1 MNLAAKL
8 LSALCAVSAVAG
20 LGLITMPPVVVPASS
35 AVPHA
40 THYGPNSN
48 FEDKAGTLEFVPD
61 TLTVPIV
68 SGNHCKTTN
77 YQFSITNETRRAR
90 TITDDG
96 TPFIKV
102 PPGHKQVFCAWNV
115 GTQIFGVHGAAAT
128 LTVNSTP
135 R

>member
-1 MNLAAKL
+1 M
-8 LSALCAVSAVAG
+8 
-20 LGLITMPPVVVPASS
+20 
-35 AVPHA
+35 
-40 THYGPNSN
+40 
-48 FEDKAGTLEFVPD
+48 EFVPD
-61 TLTVPIV
+61 TLMVPIV

-77 YQFSITNETRRAR
+77 YQFSITNETQRAR

-102 PPGHKQVFCAWNV
+102 PPGHKQVFSAWNV